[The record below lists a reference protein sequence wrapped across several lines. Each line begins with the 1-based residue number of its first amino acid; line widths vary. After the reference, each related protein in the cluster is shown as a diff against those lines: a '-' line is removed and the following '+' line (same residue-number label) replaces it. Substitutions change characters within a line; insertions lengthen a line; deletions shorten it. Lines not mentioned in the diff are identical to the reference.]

1 MKASVVFHGD
11 CDGVIAAYLYI
22 KRFYRDLYP
31 HGLNLVVTH
40 PWRAHIDVGRLG
52 ASAEELVILDI
63 ALSDKLVD
71 TLKSISTRCKKVAYV
86 DHHETSG
93 SLIPKI
99 EPYAK
104 VIYAQVSSTPRL
116 LTQLFGAPLN
126 PYESALVEAADI
138 CEGRAPAPNTD
149 RSILEIVDS
158 VRMSVAINPGDLDF
172 MRYLIDL
179 MIKARNIPQDPL
191 VKLRTRRAKFLL
203 NSLLKV
209 LSEDSLDVGRIKMT
223 FLDLPM
229 SRAFAGIIGIAAT
242 ELSKAYRKGVVLIR
256 EEQDKVVITVRSARK
271 DALELSKQI
280 ADSLRGVYGGHAE
293 ASSITIPREPVG
305 NIVGKILSGVLGVE
319 NSP

>member
-40 PWRAHIDVGRLG
+40 PWRAHIDITRS
-52 ASAEELVILDI
+52 ASGVEELVIVDI
-63 ALSDKLVD
+63 ALSEKLAD
-71 TLKSISTRCKKVAYV
+71 TLRSISTKCKKIVYI
-86 DHHETSG
+86 DHHESSS

-116 LTQLFGAPLN
+116 LTQFMGTPLN
-126 PYESALVEAADI
+126 PYENVLVEVADI
-138 CEGRAPAPNTD
+138 CEGRTPTSSTD

-158 VRMSVAINPGDLDF
+158 VRMSVAVNPGDLDF
-172 MRYLIDL
+172 MKYLIDL
-179 MIKARNIPQDPL
+179 MVKARNIPQDPL
-191 VKLRTRRAKFLL
+191 VRMRVRRAKFLL

-209 LSEDSLDVGRIKMT
+209 LSEDSLDVGRIKMS

-229 SRAFAGIIGIAAT
+229 SRAFAGIIGVAAT
-242 ELSKAYRKGVVLIR
+242 ELSKAYRKGIVLIR
-256 EEQDKVVITVRSARK
+256 EEQDKVVITVRSARR

-280 ADSLRGVYGGHAE
+280 ASSLKGVYGGHAE
-293 ASSITIPREPVG
+293 ASSITIPKEPVG
-305 NIVGKILSGVLGVE
+305 SVVSKILSTVLGVE
-319 NSP
+319 STS

>member
-40 PWRAHIDVGRLG
+40 PWRAHIDIMRSVSGV
-52 ASAEELVILDI
+52 EELVIVDI
-63 ALSDKLVD
+63 ALSEKLAD
-71 TLKSISTRCKKVAYV
+71 TLRSISTKCKKIVYI
-86 DHHETSG
+86 DHHESSS

-116 LTQLFGAPLN
+116 LTQSMGTPLN
-126 PYESALVEAADI
+126 PYENVLVEVADI
-138 CEGRAPAPNTD
+138 CEGRTPTSSTD

-158 VRMSVAINPGDLDF
+158 VRMSVAVNPGDLDF
-172 MRYLIDL
+172 MKYLIDL
-179 MIKARNIPQDPL
+179 MVKARNIPQDPL
-191 VKLRTRRAKFLL
+191 VRMRVRRAKFLL

-209 LSEDSLDVGRIKMT
+209 LSEDSLDVGRIKMS

-229 SRAFAGIIGIAAT
+229 SRAFAGIIGVAAT
-242 ELSKAYRKGVVLIR
+242 ELSKAYRKGIVLIR
-256 EEQDKVVITVRSARK
+256 EEQDKVVITVRSARR

-280 ADSLRGVYGGHAE
+280 ASSLKGVYGGHAE
-293 ASSITIPREPVG
+293 ASSITIPKEPVG
-305 NIVGKILSGVLGVE
+305 SVVSKILSTVLGVE
-319 NSP
+319 STS

>member
-11 CDGVIAAYLYI
+11 CDGIIAAYLYI

-40 PWRAHIDVGRLG
+40 PWRAHIDITRSVSGV
-52 ASAEELVILDI
+52 EELVIVDI
-63 ALSDKLVD
+63 ALSEKLVD
-71 TLKSISTRCKKVAYV
+71 TLRSISSKCKKIVYI
-86 DHHETSG
+86 DHHESSS

-116 LTQLFGAPLN
+116 LTQFMGTPLN
-126 PYESALVEAADI
+126 PYENVLVEVADI
-138 CEGRAPAPNTD
+138 CEGRTPTSSTD

-158 VRMSVAINPGDLDF
+158 VRMSVAVNPGDLDF
-172 MRYLIDL
+172 MKYLIDL
-179 MIKARNIPQDPL
+179 MVKARNIPQDPL
-191 VKLRTRRAKFLL
+191 VRMRVRRAKFLL

-209 LSEDSLDVGRIKMT
+209 LSEDSLDVGRIKMS

-229 SRAFAGIIGIAAT
+229 SRAFAGIIGVAAT
-242 ELSKAYRKGVVLIR
+242 ELSKAYRKGIVLIR
-256 EEQDKVVITVRSARK
+256 EEQDKVVITVRSARR

-280 ADSLRGVYGGHAE
+280 ASSLKGVYGGHAE
-293 ASSITIPREPVG
+293 ASSITIPKEPVG
-305 NIVGKILSGVLGVE
+305 SVVSKILSTVLGVE
-319 NSP
+319 STS

>member
-11 CDGVIAAYLYI
+11 CDGIIAAYLYI

-40 PWRAHIDVGRLG
+40 PWRAHIDITRSVSGV
-52 ASAEELVILDI
+52 EELVIVDI
-63 ALSDKLVD
+63 ALSEKLVD
-71 TLKSISTRCKKVAYV
+71 TLRSISTKCKKIVYI
-86 DHHETSG
+86 DHHESSS

-116 LTQLFGAPLN
+116 LTQSMGTPLN
-126 PYESALVEAADI
+126 PYENVLVEVADI
-138 CEGRAPAPNTD
+138 CEGRTPTSSTD

-158 VRMSVAINPGDLDF
+158 VRMSVAVNPGDLDF
-172 MRYLIDL
+172 MKYLIDL
-179 MIKARNIPQDPL
+179 MVKARNIPQDPL
-191 VKLRTRRAKFLL
+191 VRMRVRRAKFLL

-209 LSEDSLDVGRIKMT
+209 LSEDSLDVGRIKMS

-229 SRAFAGIIGIAAT
+229 SRAFAGIIGVAAT
-242 ELSKAYRKGVVLIR
+242 ELSKAYRKGIVLIR
-256 EEQDKVVITVRSARK
+256 EEQDKVVITVRSARR

-280 ADSLRGVYGGHAE
+280 ASSLKGVYGGHAE

-305 NIVGKILSGVLGVE
+305 SVVSKILSTVLGVE
-319 NSP
+319 STS

>member
-1 MKASVVFHGD
+1 VKASVVFHGD

-40 PWRAHIDVGRLG
+40 PWRAHIDITRS
-52 ASAEELVILDI
+52 ASGVEELVIVDI
-63 ALSDKLVD
+63 ALSEKLAD
-71 TLKSISTRCKKVAYV
+71 TLRSISTKCKKIVYI
-86 DHHETSG
+86 DHHESSS

-116 LTQLFGAPLN
+116 LTQFMGTPLN
-126 PYESALVEAADI
+126 PYENVLVEVADI
-138 CEGRAPAPNTD
+138 CEGRTPTSSTD

-158 VRMSVAINPGDLDF
+158 VRMSVAVNPGDLDF
-172 MRYLIDL
+172 MKYLIDL
-179 MIKARNIPQDPL
+179 MVKARNIPQDPL
-191 VKLRTRRAKFLL
+191 VRMRVRRAKFLL

-209 LSEDSLDVGRIKMT
+209 LSEDSLDVGRIKMS

-229 SRAFAGIIGIAAT
+229 SRAFAGIIGVAAT
-242 ELSKAYRKGVVLIR
+242 ELSKAYRKGIVLIR
-256 EEQDKVVITVRSARK
+256 EEQDKVVITVRSARR

-280 ADSLRGVYGGHAE
+280 ASSLKGVYGGHAE
-293 ASSITIPREPVG
+293 ASSITIPKEPVG
-305 NIVGKILSGVLGVE
+305 SVVSKILSTVLGVE
-319 NSP
+319 STS